1 VDLEALV
8 LALGR
13 RNDRSVA
20 DEGVVNSRVRNQVG
34 LELVEIDVKSTV
46 ESERRGDR
54 ADNLG
59 DQAVQVLVR
68 RTGDVEV
75 ATADVVDG
83 LIVDEECAV
92 RVLNGA
98 VSRQNGV
105 VGLNNGGRGSG
116 SRVDGELEL
125 RLLAVL
131 GREALEE
138 ESTETGAGTT
148 AEGVEDKEALEGVAV
163 VSHTANAVHDIVDHL
178 LANGVVATSIVIG
191 SIFLAADQQLGVE
204 ELAVTTSSDLVNG
217 RGVEIDKDGAR
228 NMLAAARLGEEG
240 LEGASLTNIASIGV
254 GTTIGAEAVLE
265 EVELP
270 SRVTELGTS
279 LAQVEVKNL
288 ALHCV

>member
-1 VDLEALV
+1 MAELRSSLTLEGKVVDLEALV

-13 RNDRSVA
+13 GNDRSVA

-34 LELVEIDVKSTV
+34 LELVEIDVESTV
-46 ESERRGDR
+46 ESERRGDG

-68 RTGDVEV
+68 RTGDIEV

-83 LIVDEECAV
+83 LIVHEERAV

-148 AEGVEDKEALEGVAV
+148 AEGVEDKETLERVAV
-163 VSHTANAVHDIVDHL
+163 VW
-178 LANGVVATSIVIG
+178 VVRFSRG
-191 SIFLAADQQLGVE
+191 SKG
-204 ELAVTTSSDLVNG
+204 
-217 RGVEIDKDGAR
+217 
-228 NMLAAARLGEEG
+228 
-240 LEGASLTNIASIGV
+240 
-254 GTTIGAEAVLE
+254 
-265 EVELP
+265 
-270 SRVTELGTS
+270 
-279 LAQVEVKNL
+279 
-288 ALHCV
+288 